1 MEIRKE
7 ECKNLIDT
15 LFEDK
20 FAQNDL
26 GFDAT
31 VELELEKLIVGG
43 HSFGGMTAIAV
54 SECDER
60 VKATVTL
67 DPWLWIVVEKIDSRE
82 YKVNTAQCHVLSEGF
97 SPEVE
102 KRMDFN
108 TVKLIKHL

>member
-15 LFEDK
+15 IFEDK

-26 GFDAT
+26 GFDAA

-67 DPWLWIVVEKIDSRE
+67 DPWLWIVVEKID
-82 YKVNTAQCHVLSEGF
+82 
-97 SPEVE
+97 
-102 KRMDFN
+102 
-108 TVKLIKHL
+108 